1 MTADLKPIRNPLHI
15 TSETHT
21 FQSKLTKTVAG
32 LYVFTL
38 LIIVLG
44 IGFALYKNW
53 TIRVDQATTHLVRS
67 ANMTN
72 FLVET
77 ALTNAVKS
85 LDNTEILFSKALKEG
100 KLNGPLAHE
109 ILKTSNAKFRSYS
122 QSDVY
127 GLIFFV
133 DRNGKLLAQSDGQA
147 DTSIDFSDRLY
158 FYQLRDN
165 PHLKTTI
172 GPLVFARTTGQWVF
186 HMSVA
191 VYDKEGAFAGVLVQ
205 QILERE
211 ISRKLVRYADASQ
224 FQHLMT
230 HFDGIDPSFVYPSP
244 GTEQAPSKELLFA
257 LAREKTASLSKNVLL
272 DEYIV
277 GFAKSQT
284 FDLRT
289 YATFRRDRLQKE
301 FLEGNKYLILAALIG
316 ILFSTGIFYYL
327 FALSKKLSAA
337 QVASL
342 HDPLTR
348 LHNRRALDEVLPS
361 LLRDAIRS
369 QKPISVLFIDI
380 DHFRYFNDN
389 YGHESGDVAL
399 QVVAQT
405 LSACARRPLD
415 FVCRWGGEEFVVVL
429 PHTSTHAAMRVA
441 DNILNAV
448 REIGL
453 QCSNGEQPKL
463 TVSIGHVTSLPSTKL
478 LQEDLID
485 QADKAMLQAKS
496 QGRNRRVAY
505 AQPAE

>member
-1 MTADLKPIRNPLHI
+1 MTADLKLIRNPVQT
-15 TSETHT
+15 TSETRTIH
-21 FQSKLTKTVAG
+21 SKLTKTVTA

-38 LIIVLG
+38 LITILG
-44 IGFALYKNW
+44 TGFALYQNW
-53 TIRVDQATTHLVRS
+53 TIRVEQATTHLVRS

-77 ALTNAVKS
+77 ALTNAAKS

-100 KLNGPLAHE
+100 KLNGSLAHE
-109 ILKTSNAKFRSYS
+109 ILKTSDAKFRSYS

-133 DRNGKLLAQSDGQA
+133 GRNGKLLAQSEGQA
-147 DTSIDFSDRLY
+147 DTNIDFSDRLY

-186 HMSVA
+186 HMSMA
-191 VYDKEGAFAGVLVQ
+191 VYDKEGALAGVLVQ
-205 QILERE
+205 QILEKE
-211 ISRKLVRYADASQ
+211 ISRKLVRYADANR
-224 FQHLMT
+224 FQHMMT
-230 HFDGIDPSFVYPSP
+230 YFDGIEPSFVYPSP

-257 LAREKTASLSKNVLL
+257 LGSEKTESFYKNALL
-272 DEYIV
+272 DAYIV

-284 FDLRT
+284 FDLRSC
-289 YATFRRDRLQKE
+289 ATFRLDRLQKE

-316 ILFSTGIFYYL
+316 ILFSSAIFYYL
-327 FALSKKLSAA
+327 FAMSKKLSAA
-337 QVASL
+337 QMASL

-361 LLRDAIRS
+361 LLRDAMRS
-369 QKPISVLFIDI
+369 QQPISVLFIDI

-405 LSACARRPLD
+405 MSACARRPLD

-429 PHTSTHAAMRVA
+429 PHTNTHAAMRVA

-448 REIGL
+448 REIEL

-463 TVSIGHVTSLPSTKL
+463 TVSIGHVTSLPSTNL
-478 LQEDLID
+478 LQDDLID
-485 QADKAMLQAKS
+485 QADKAMLQAKN

-505 AQPAE
+505 TQPA